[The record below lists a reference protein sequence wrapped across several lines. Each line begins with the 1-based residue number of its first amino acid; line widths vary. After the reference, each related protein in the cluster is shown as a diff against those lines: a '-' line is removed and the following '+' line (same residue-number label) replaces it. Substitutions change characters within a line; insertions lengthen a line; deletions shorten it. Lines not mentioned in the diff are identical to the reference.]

1 MKSVLPLS
9 SELKLSRLYG
19 FSVVALVLLTC
30 FLFGLSFYLEPQTRA
45 LLMKENGVIE
55 NLTVVGYLLC
65 VFTMLLK
72 GGAAYLKKYWY
83 FATVLLAFAA
93 RELDFDK
100 RFTNFGVLKSKFLVH
115 PDVSWWGKV
124 IAMAIVLFIL
134 LALITIVRRHGR
146 TFLAEVFDFDWSVKT
161 WSIGFAGGFLV
172 LSKSIDGL
180 GRKLSDWGI
189 SQISDQADLIASM
202 AEESMEFTVPFF
214 FLLTILYYFNCQK
227 GSR

>member
-1 MKSVLPLS
+1 M
-9 SELKLSRLYG
+9 
-19 FSVVALVLLTC
+19 
-30 FLFGLSFYLEPQTRA
+30 
-45 LLMKENGVIE
+45 IE

-146 TFLAEVFDFDWSVKT
+146 TFLAEVFAFDWSVKT

>member
-1 MKSVLPLS
+1 MNFSPPDSSVQ
-9 SELKLSRLYG
+9 ETSRVYG
-19 FSVVALVLLTC
+19 LTVVALVLLTC
-30 FLFGLSFYLEPQTRA
+30 FLFGLSFYVEPQARA
-45 LLMKENGVIE
+45 LIMKENGLVE

-65 VFTMLLK
+65 VLTMLFK
-72 GGAAYLKKYWY
+72 GGTAYLKKYWY

-134 LALITIVRRHGR
+134 IALITIVRHHARK
-146 TFLAEVFDFDWSVKT
+146 FIAEVFSFKWSAKT

-180 GRKLSDWGI
+180 KRKLSDWGLA
-189 SQISDQADLIASM
+189 QISDHADLMASM

-214 FLLTILYYFNCQK
+214 FLTAILYFFSCK
-227 GSR
+227 KSSH